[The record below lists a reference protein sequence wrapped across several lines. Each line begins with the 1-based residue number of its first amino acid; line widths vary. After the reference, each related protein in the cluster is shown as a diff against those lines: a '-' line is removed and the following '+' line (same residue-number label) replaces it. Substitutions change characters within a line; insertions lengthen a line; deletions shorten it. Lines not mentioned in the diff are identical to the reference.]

1 MNYLLTILNTPIED
15 NEFVIAFH
23 RFMSPIVETD
33 SRYVQYGNG
42 LLLYHFDTKLD
53 ELGVRDHIRELIESF
68 GVHVILT
75 EINLNTTF
83 GIDVDHVDHLL
94 NLGPDI
100 STENFP
106 YVIHPKHE
114 EPDMEYDEGSDMDEV
129 VQKLMQKYKVK
140 EIEPTLDEV
149 LEKIHAKGVSSLS
162 IQEQAVLNQFK

>member
-1 MNYLLTILNTPIED
+1 MNYLLTILRTPIED
-15 NEFVIAFH
+15 NEFIVGFN

-33 SRYVQYGNG
+33 GRYVQYGNG

-53 ELGVRDHIRELIESF
+53 QLGVSDHIRELMESF
-68 GVHVILT
+68 GVFVILT
-75 EINLNTTF
+75 EINSNTVF
-83 GIDVDHVDHLL
+83 GIEGEHVDGLL

-100 STENFP
+100 SIKNFP
-106 YVIHPKHE
+106 YVIYPKDE
-114 EPDMEYDEGSDMDEV
+114 EPDTDDDTDEV
-129 VQKLMQKYKVK
+129 VQKLMQKFRVK

>member
-1 MNYLLTILNTPIED
+1 MNYLLTILSTPIED

-33 SRYVQYGNG
+33 GRYIQYANG

-83 GIDVDHVDHLL
+83 GIDVDHVDRLL

-106 YVIHPKHE
+106 YVIYPKHE
-114 EPDMEYDEGSDMDEV
+114 EPDMEYDEGSAMDEV

-149 LEKIHAKGVSSLS
+149 LEKIHAKGISSLS

>member
-1 MNYLLTILNTPIED
+1 MNYLLTILSTPVDD
-15 NEFVIAFH
+15 NGFVVAFN

-33 SRYVQYGNG
+33 GIYVQYSNG
-42 LLLYHFDTKLD
+42 VMLYHFDTKLD

-68 GVHVILT
+68 RVYVILT
-75 EINLNTTF
+75 EINSNTTF
-83 GIDVDHVDHLL
+83 GIDVDHADRLL
-94 NLGPDI
+94 NLGPDVYTEI
-100 STENFP
+100 SP

-114 EPDMEYDEGSDMDEV
+114 EPDMEYDEVSDADEV
-129 VQKLMQKYKVK
+129 VQKLMQKYRVK

>member
-1 MNYLLTILNTPIED
+1 MNYLLTILDTPVED
-15 NEFVIAFH
+15 NEFIVAFN

-33 SRYVQYGNG
+33 GRYVQYDNG

-53 ELGVRDHIRELIESF
+53 KLGVTDHIRELIESF
-68 GVHVILT
+68 GVYVILN
-75 EINLNTTF
+75 EINSNTTF
-83 GIDVDHVDHLL
+83 GIDGEHVDGLL

-100 STENFP
+100 SIENFP
-106 YVIHPKHE
+106 YVIYPKYE
-114 EPDMEYDEGSDMDEV
+114 VPDTEDDEDEDADEV
-129 VQKLMQKYKVK
+129 VQKLMQKYRVK

>member
-1 MNYLLTILNTPIED
+1 MNYLLTILRTPIED
-15 NEFVIAFH
+15 NEFIVGFN

-33 SRYVQYGNG
+33 GRYVQYSNG

-53 ELGVRDHIRELIESF
+53 QLGVSDHIRELMDSF
-68 GVHVILT
+68 GVFVILT
-75 EINLNTTF
+75 EINSNTVF
-83 GIDVDHVDHLL
+83 GIEGEHVDGLL

-100 STENFP
+100 SIKNFP
-106 YVIHPKHE
+106 YVIYPKDE
-114 EPDMEYDEGSDMDEV
+114 EPDTDDDTDEV
-129 VQKLMQKYKVK
+129 VQKLMQKFRVK